1 MSTTHSLHFDPA
13 TIRSDFPV
21 LSELVYGKPLVY
33 LDNAATSQKPISVI
47 KALSDYYSHS
57 NANIHRGVHY
67 LSQKASGMF
76 DEVRLQVRDFIN
88 AKSEREIV
96 FTSGT
101 TDSINL
107 VANTFG
113 RKFIGQG
120 DEILISAMEHHS
132 NIVPWQMLCEEK
144 GAVLKVIP
152 MDDDGVLLLDAVPS
166 LLSERTKLVSV
177 VHTSN
182 SLGTINPVKEI
193 IELAHKLNIPV
204 LVDGAQTVAH
214 EKVDVQALDCDFF
227 VFSGH
232 KMFGPTGVGC
242 LYGKESWLEQ
252 MPPYKGG
259 GDMIQSVSFEKTT
272 YNELPFKFEAGT
284 PNIAGVIALGEAINY
299 LNQIDRSAAHVH
311 EMALLNKATNL
322 LAEIEHVRIIGT
334 SKKKSSV
341 VSFVMDGVNAMDAG
355 MYLDTLGIAV
365 RTGHHCTEPVMH
377 RFNIPGTIRGS
388 FMFYNTFE
396 EVDKLA
402 EGIQKAKRLLRRN

>member
-1 MSTTHSLHFDPA
+1 MHPTHPQHFDPA
-13 TIRSDFPV
+13 TIRGDFPV
-21 LSELVYGKPLVY
+21 LRELVYGKPLVY
-33 LDNAATSQKPISVI
+33 LDNAATSQKPLCVI
-47 KALSDYYSHS
+47 KALNDYYSYS

-67 LSQKASGMF
+67 LSQKASSMF
-76 DEVRLQVRDFIN
+76 DDVRLQVRDFIN
-88 AKSEREIV
+88 AKSEREII

-107 VANTFG
+107 VAATFG

-132 NIVPWQMLCEEK
+132 NIVPWQLLCEEK

-152 MDDDGVLLLDAVPS
+152 MDDDGVLLLDAIPS

-193 IELAHKLNIPV
+193 IALAHQFNIPV

-214 EKVDVQALDCDFF
+214 EKVDVQELDCDFF

-242 LYGKESWLEQ
+242 LYGKETWLEQ

-284 PNIAGVIALGEAINY
+284 PHISGVIALGEAINY
-299 LNQIDRSAAHVH
+299 LNKTDRNAAHAH
-311 EMALLNKATNL
+311 EMALLNKATSL
-322 LAEIEHVRIIGT
+322 LMEIEHVRIIGT
-334 SKKKSSV
+334 SKNKSSV
-341 VSFVMDGVNAMDAG
+341 VSFIMDGVNAMDVG
-355 MYLDTLGIAV
+355 MYLDTLGMAV
-365 RTGHHCTEPVMH
+365 RTGHHCTEPVMD
-377 RFNIPGTIRGS
+377 RFKIPGTIRAS

-402 EGIQKAKRLLRRN
+402 EGIQKAKGLLRRN

>member
-1 MSTTHSLHFDPA
+1 MQPTRPQHFDLA
-13 TIRSDFPV
+13 TIRGDFPV

-33 LDNAATSQKPISVI
+33 LDNAATSQKPSSVI
-47 KALSDYYSHS
+47 KALHDYYAHS

-88 AKSEREIV
+88 AKSEREII

-107 VANTFG
+107 VASTFG

-152 MDDDGVLLLDAVPS
+152 MDDDGVLLLDEVPS
-166 LLSERTKLVSV
+166 LLSERTKLVSI

-182 SLGTINPVKEI
+182 TLGTINPVKEI
-193 IELAHKLNIPV
+193 IALAHKFNIPV

-214 EKVDVQALDCDFF
+214 EQVDVQELDCDFF

-242 LYGKESWLEQ
+242 LYGKETWLEQ
-252 MPPYKGG
+252 MPPYKG
-259 GDMIQSVSFEKTT
+259 
-272 YNELPFKFEAGT
+272 
-284 PNIAGVIALGEAINY
+284 
-299 LNQIDRSAAHVH
+299 
-311 EMALLNKATNL
+311 
-322 LAEIEHVRIIGT
+322 
-334 SKKKSSV
+334 
-341 VSFVMDGVNAMDAG
+341 
-355 MYLDTLGIAV
+355 
-365 RTGHHCTEPVMH
+365 
-377 RFNIPGTIRGS
+377 
-388 FMFYNTFE
+388 
-396 EVDKLA
+396 
-402 EGIQKAKRLLRRN
+402 

>member
-1 MSTTHSLHFDPA
+1 MHTTPSQLFDPF
-13 TIRSDFPV
+13 TIRGDFPV
-21 LSELVYGKPLVY
+21 LNELVYGKPLVY

-47 KALSDYYSHS
+47 KAINEYYSHS

-88 AKSEREIV
+88 AKSEREII

-107 VANTFG
+107 VAATFG

-152 MDDDGVLLLDAVPS
+152 MDDDGVLLLDAIPS
-166 LLSERTKLVSV
+166 LLSERTKLVSI

-182 SLGTINPVKEI
+182 SLGTINPAKEI
-193 IELAHKLNIPV
+193 IALAHKHNIPV

-214 EKVDVQALDCDFF
+214 ETVDVQELDCDFF

-232 KMFGPTGVGC
+232 KIYAPMGTGI
-242 LYGKESWLEQ
+242 LY
-252 MPPYKGG
+252 
-259 GDMIQSVSFEKTT
+259 
-272 YNELPFKFEAGT
+272 
-284 PNIAGVIALGEAINY
+284 
-299 LNQIDRSAAHVH
+299 
-311 EMALLNKATNL
+311 
-322 LAEIEHVRIIGT
+322 
-334 SKKKSSV
+334 
-341 VSFVMDGVNAMDAG
+341 
-355 MYLDTLGIAV
+355 
-365 RTGHHCTEPVMH
+365 
-377 RFNIPGTIRGS
+377 
-388 FMFYNTFE
+388 
-396 EVDKLA
+396 
-402 EGIQKAKRLLRRN
+402 

>member
-1 MSTTHSLHFDPA
+1 MQPTRPQHFDLA
-13 TIRSDFPV
+13 TIRGDFPV
-21 LSELVYGKPLVY
+21 LSELVYGKSLVY
-33 LDNAATSQKPISVI
+33 LDNAATSQKPSSVI
-47 KALSDYYSHS
+47 KALHDYYAHS

-76 DEVRLQVRDFIN
+76 DEVRLQIRDFIN
-88 AKSEREIV
+88 AKSEREII

-107 VANTFG
+107 VASTFG

-120 DEILISAMEHHS
+120 DEILISSMEHHS

-166 LLSERTKLVSV
+166 LLSERTKLVSI

-193 IELAHKLNIPV
+193 IAMAHKLNIPV

-214 EKVDVQALDCDFF
+214 EQVDVQELDCDFF

-242 LYGKESWLEQ
+242 LYGKETWLEQ

-284 PNIAGVIALGEAINY
+284 PHISGVIALGEAISY
-299 LNQIDRSAAHVH
+299 LNQIDRNAAHAH
-311 EMALLNKATNL
+311 EMALHNKATSL
-322 LAEIEHVRIIGT
+322 LMEIEHVSIIGK
-334 SKKKSSV
+334 SKNKSSV
-341 VSFVMDGVNAMDAG
+341 FSVIMDGVNDM
-355 MYLDTLGIAV
+355 
-365 RTGHHCTEPVMH
+365 
-377 RFNIPGTIRGS
+377 
-388 FMFYNTFE
+388 
-396 EVDKLA
+396 
-402 EGIQKAKRLLRRN
+402 